1 MAVESSK
8 LRLVRCPKCE
18 NLLPELPDY
27 SVYQCGGCGAVLRAK
42 KVNSEG
48 GSEAQKST
56 EEIVGVV
63 SDKSEN
69 FLGKS
74 DKILGKGTVSGVENG
89 ESRVSNG
96 EGSNGVVENSGNDS
110 KREIGAWDVENGNSS
125 KSEMGNG
132 NLEAK
137 VDKLE
142 TAGGNVD
149 GLRRSSRVFERKSS
163 DIGAGERFGRIRR
176 DYFEGVRSS
185 SSNHLGDSSK
195 YNLDSVY
202 RDEASRVTRAELI
215 EHDREELLRKL
226 DELKDQLS
234 RVNNVNDKF
243 HEKPPLEHRMA
254 SVEPCVEP
262 VDCFRDHP
270 SSFHQGSRQ
279 YSSPNK
285 HVAGPPY
292 FEHYHERFP
301 ATHNYHSSLSSSN
314 HVPRYED
321 AFEAQILRRP
331 PPQRIPSHH
340 QYMGPEL
347 DSFESHPYGMAPN
360 HHPCSCY
367 RCYERQLQAPM
378 QIPPPPFANRR
389 FPHVANKSMSCHRE
403 LQGAFGSHG
412 YNSRIVDPQPHTRW
426 PSELSVETGSLSR
439 GRPQRVVLPSGH
451 RYRPVAGG
459 APFVTCHNCFEVLK
473 LPKKV
478 FCKKDE
484 WQISCGACSTII
496 SFTVT
501 DEKLVP
507 VDTSVKQITS
517 EAFDK
522 SNGVG
527 HGNNASFCSEDYA
540 NSVYDFQAMD
550 REPVS
555 SSTCRGVSSSK
566 SDEMHNLHSVSVTT
580 SEDEHFSDDLVV
592 KKGVTSTTI
601 PPEKVAS
608 SPSPPGSPLKDTF
621 DYTSKYRGI
630 NRYGN
635 GNLSSRSDQERII
648 TNKSAV
654 RQNSL
659 KESLATEMEI
669 SPNAYRSDVGPQD
682 SADKTREDNN
692 PKIKRGVDSFLS
704 GIIKKSFRDFSKSN
718 QTMESGKRN
727 VTVNGHLI
735 PDKLVKKAEKMA
747 GPIYPG
753 QYWYDYR
760 AGFWGVMG
768 GPCLGII
775 PPFIE
780 EFNHRIPEN
789 CAGGN
794 TGVFVNGR
802 ELHQKD
808 LDLLTIRGLPD
819 ARDRSYIVEISGRV
833 VDEDSGQELD
843 SLGKLA
849 PTIEKVK
856 HGFGM
861 RVPKTVS

>member
-1 MAVESSK
+1 MAEESSK

-42 KVNSEG
+42 KNNLEAGNGSQRSSE
-48 GSEAQKST
+48 ER
-56 EEIVGVV
+56 VGVV
-63 SDKSEN
+63 SDKSEA
-69 FLGKS
+69 FSGKAE
-74 DKILGKGTVSGVENG
+74 KNLGKGTVFGVENG
-89 ESRVSNG
+89 EVRVSDG
-96 EGSNGVVENSGNDS
+96 EGSNEVGENFGNDS
-110 KREIGAWDVENGNSS
+110 KREFGAWGVENGDSS
-125 KSEMGNG
+125 KNEMGNG
-132 NLEAK
+132 NLVSN

-142 TAGGNVD
+142 THDENAN
-149 GLRRSSRVFERKSS
+149 GLRRSSRMFERKSS
-163 DIGAGERFGRIRR
+163 DIVTGEKFGRTRQG
-176 DYFEGVRSS
+176 YFEGLRSS

-195 YNLDSVY
+195 YHLDSSY
-202 RDEASRVTRAELI
+202 LNEASRATRTELI

-234 RVNNVNDKF
+234 RVNNGNGKF
-243 HEKPPLEHRMA
+243 HEKPPLEKRMA
-254 SVEPCVEP
+254 HAEPYVEPM
-262 VDCFRDHP
+262 DCYRDHP
-270 SSFHQGSRQ
+270 SIFRRASRQ
-279 YSSPNK
+279 FSSPNK
-285 HVAGPPY
+285 LVAGPPY
-292 FEHYHERFP
+292 FEHFP
-301 ATHNYHSSLSSSN
+301 EEFPVTHNYPNSLHNSN
-314 HVPRYED
+314 NVPRYD
-321 AFEAQILRRP
+321 DSFETQIYRRP

-340 QYMGPEL
+340 QYMSPE
-347 DSFESHPYGMAPN
+347 FEPFEPHPYSMTIN
-360 HHPCSCY
+360 HHSCSCY
-367 RCYERQLQAPM
+367 RCYDRQLQAPL
-378 QIPPPPFANRR
+378 QVPPSAFANKR
-389 FPHVANKSMSCHRE
+389 FPHVANRSMSCHRE
-403 LQGAFGSHG
+403 LQAAFGSHG
-412 YNSRIVDPQPHTRW
+412 YNSRIAEPQSHTRW
-426 PSELSVETGSLSR
+426 PSDLNVEMGSFSR
-439 GRPQRVVLPSGH
+439 GRPQRMVLSSGL
-451 RYRPVAGG
+451 RCRPVAGG

-484 WQISCGACSTII
+484 WQMSCGACSTII

-507 VDTSVKQITS
+507 LDTSVKQTTT

-522 SNGVG
+522 CDGFG
-527 HGNNASFCSEDYA
+527 HGHNTSFCSEDYA

-555 SSTCRGVSSSK
+555 SSTWQGVSSSK
-566 SDEMHNLHSVSVTT
+566 SEEMHNLHSVSATT
-580 SEDEHFSDDLVV
+580 SEDEHFSDDLVA
-592 KKGVTSTTI
+592 KNGVTSVTI
-601 PPEKVAS
+601 PPEKAAS
-608 SPSPPGSPLKDTF
+608 SPSLPGSPPQDPF
-621 DYTSKYRGI
+621 DYTSKYRAI
-630 NRYGN
+630 NRYGK
-635 GNLSSRSDQERII
+635 GNLSSRSDQERVI
-648 TNKSAV
+648 TNKSTA

-659 KESLATEMEI
+659 KESLATDMEMSLNDYTNNE
-669 SPNAYRSDVGPQD
+669 VPQD
-682 SADKTREDNN
+682 SADKCLEDDH
-692 PKIKRGVDSFLS
+692 PKVKRGMDSFLA
-704 GIIKKSFRDFSKSN
+704 GIIKKSFSKSN
-718 QTMESGKRN
+718 QNLESGKRN

-780 EFNHRIPEN
+780 EFNYRMPEN
-789 CAGGN
+789 CAAGN
-794 TGVFVNGR
+794 TSVFVNGR

-808 LDLLTIRGLPD
+808 LDLLTIRGLP
-819 ARDRSYIVEISGRV
+819 ATRDKSYIIEINGRV